1 MEKIQVLLS
10 TYNGE
15 KYLREQLDSI
25 FLQKDVE
32 VRLLVRDDGSTDST
46 VSILKEYQN
55 RNIEIIAEQNIG
67 VKKSFFKLLME
78 ADESYKYFSFA
89 DQDDIWDSDK
99 LITAIQSIKKR
110 EEQNE
115 LKPIIYASSVK
126 LYDGDQVF
134 GTAYVNDIEM
144 IFEKFLIKNYY
155 PGCTMV
161 FNNNLL
167 KIISM
172 HDNSRL
178 GEYPLHDHSLNI
190 ICTGCGG
197 EIVYDKVPHMLYR
210 QHGNNVIGSN
220 RKLFVRI
227 KECGLFDSDRLRSRV
242 VSDVLDIYENCL
254 DEEKKNLMN
263 TILSSRYKMTSR
275 IKLLFNKKLKPES
288 FIEKVVISLVIMFGK
303 F

>member
-15 KYLREQLDSI
+15 KYLHEQLNSI
-25 FLQKDVE
+25 FSQKDVE
-32 VRLLVRDDGSTDST
+32 VKLLVRDDGSTDST
-46 VSILKEYQN
+46 VSILEEYQN
-55 RNIEIIAEQNIG
+55 RNIEIITEQNIG

-78 ADESYKYFSFA
+78 ADESYKYFAFA

-99 LITAIQSIKKR
+99 LITAIYSIQER
-110 EEQNE
+110 EQQNG

-126 LYDGDQVF
+126 LYDGIQVF
-134 GTAYVNDIEM
+134 GTAYVNDTEM
-144 IFEKFLIKNYY
+144 TFEKFLIKNYY

-210 QHGNNVIGSN
+210 QHDNNVIGSN
-220 RKLFVRI
+220 RRLFVRI
-227 KECGLFDSDRLRSRV
+227 KECGLLDSNRLRSNV
-242 VSDVLDIYENCL
+242 VSDVLDIYGDCL
-254 DEEKKNLMN
+254 EEEKKKLMN
-263 TILSSRYKMTSR
+263 MILLSRYKMTFR
-275 IKLLFNKKLKPES
+275 IRLLFNKKMKPVS
-288 FIEKVVISLVIMFGK
+288 FIEKVIISLVIMLGK